1 MVSPTR
7 VVPYQSLWPRDFR
20 SIAAQL
26 RPVLAGIPHCIEHV
40 GSTSVPGLAAKPII
54 DLDVV
59 VPSAA
64 LVQDAIAA
72 LAAAGC
78 VHQGDLGIAGQEAFE
93 VLPGLPHHHLY
104 VVVAGTLPHRN
115 HIDFRDFLR
124 SHPVEA
130 ARYAALKLEL
140 AHLLGTDR
148 PQYGARKSTMV
159 HDLLAQAR
167 AGASN
172 QPAAVTAGA

>member
-7 VVPYQSLWPRDFR
+7 VVPYQSSWPNDFH

-26 RPVLAGIPHCIEHV
+26 RPFLAGIQHRIEHV

-59 VPSAA
+59 V
-64 LVQDAIAA
+64 
-72 LAAAGC
+72 
-78 VHQGDLGIAGQEAFE
+78 
-93 VLPGLPHHHLY
+93 
-104 VVVAGTLPHRN
+104 AGTVPHRN

-130 ARYAALKLEL
+130 VRYAALKLEL

-159 HDLLAQAR
+159 QDFLAQTR

>member
-1 MVSPTR
+1 MPSRGATSGQARRLRTDGFPNPR
-7 VVPYQSLWPRDFR
+7 GPVPVIVAERLSQHCST
-20 SIAAQL
+20 AAAL
-26 RPVLAGIPHCIEHV
+26 SGRNSHCIEHV

-59 VPSAA
+59 V
-64 LVQDAIAA
+64 
-72 LAAAGC
+72 
-78 VHQGDLGIAGQEAFE
+78 
-93 VLPGLPHHHLY
+93 
-104 VVVAGTLPHRN
+104 AGTVPHRN

-148 PQYGARKSTMV
+148 PQYGARKFTMV
-159 HDLLAQAR
+159 QDFLAQTR